1 MLKLVLMTGVLELV
15 LSLPNLDTLAIQNIT
30 IYEGDIHSNDV
41 IFNSSLT
48 LELFLLALLVI
59 AGAFLYKKVVQKNI
73 NSQSPVKELQNRM
86 EVLETIIVN
95 SDD

>member
-15 LSLPNLDTLAIQNIT
+15 LSLPNSDTLAIQNIT

-41 IFNSSLT
+41 IFNSSLI